1 MRLQRGLTLVE
12 LLIVVAIVGILAT
25 IAYPSYQNYTRKSH
39 RSAAQTEMLKIA
51 DRQTQYLLDARNYA
65 VGPTALADLSVAIP
79 AAVSSRYTI
88 TVKNAADGD
97 TPSTPPS
104 YTVTAT
110 PVAGSSQATDGV
122 LTLTHTGVKTHAG
135 TPGW

>member
-1 MRLQRGLTLVE
+1 MRFQRGFSLIE
-12 LLIVVAIVGILAT
+12 LLIVVAIVAILAT
-25 IAYPSYQNYTRKSH
+25 IAYPSYQHYTRKSH

-65 VGPTALADLSVAIP
+65 VGPTALADLNVTIP
-79 AAVSSRYTI
+79 AAVSSRYAI

-97 TPSTPPS
+97 APSIPPS

-110 PVAGSSQATDGV
+110 PVAGSSQAIDGA

-135 TPGW
+135 NPGW